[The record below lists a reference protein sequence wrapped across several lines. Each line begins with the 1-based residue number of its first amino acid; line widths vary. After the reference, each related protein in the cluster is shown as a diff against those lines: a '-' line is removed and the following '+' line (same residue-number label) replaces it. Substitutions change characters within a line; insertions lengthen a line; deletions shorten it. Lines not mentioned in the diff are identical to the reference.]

1 VVQKDEKYEEV
12 TKEGYLEPGYYLIAN
27 IFGTKKYLNLFLK
40 DMKKKGL
47 NPAYFYRA
55 KNRFNYVY
63 LGKYT
68 TIKEARAARDSKL
81 NGMYMSK
88 TWIFR
93 VTGE

>member
-1 VVQKDEKYEEV
+1 
-12 TKEGYLEPGYYLIAN
+12 
-27 IFGTKKYLNLFLK
+27 
-40 DMKKKGL
+40 MKKKGL